1 MKKILVSTLIFCG
14 ICSAYSQNIS
24 LDKKDYDKMIQ
35 ETDSIKKE
43 LVQASKTYQSSIIQ
57 KDDTIKL
64 LRKEADEKKK
74 DFDKQL
80 QTKSDSIKRLH
91 KELDGLKESKSKKK
105 EFDKQLQTKSD
116 SINLLKTQLSDE
128 KQKGRRSAN
137 EERERG
143 KSEALSSVVST
154 YKNSRFD
161 NLIRS
166 SSKESVQ
173 RDKQLVGD
181 NPEIKT
187 TLDDLYKY
195 FNAKELLSK
204 KYDESRVRD
213 AQKQLEQVKQKSEN
227 IDKLKETLG
236 NFQTFNEGMKET
248 VKKIVDLDNR
258 ETVEGMSDEIR
269 QKKFN
274 KILAEISAY
283 IFNYDFN
290 FSDYPYLSDIL
301 LEIFKRKQPDADANI
316 SDLLQKL

>member
-1 MKKILVSTLIFCG
+1 
-14 ICSAYSQNIS
+14 
-24 LDKKDYDKMIQ
+24 MIQ

>member
-1 MKKILVSTLIFCG
+1 MKRTLVLFTLIGCVCG
-14 ICSAYSQNIS
+14 VYAQQDNLLVEKITRQAVEIDS
-24 LDKKDYDKMIQ
+24 L
-35 ETDSIKKE
+35 KKE
-43 LVQASKTYQSSIIQ
+43 LAIASTTNEDMSLMFQSSLIQ
-57 KDDTIKL
+57 QKDTIKL
-64 LRKEADEKKK
+64 LRKEVDELIEFKSKKK

-80 QTKSDSIKRLH
+80 QTQTDAVASLN
-91 KELDGLKESKSKKK
+91 
-105 EFDKQLQTKSD
+105 KQLSE
-116 SINLLKTQLSDE
+116 E
-128 KQKGRRSAN
+128 KQNSRQKAS

-154 YKNSRFD
+154 YKISRFD
-161 NLIRS
+161 DLIRS

-195 FNAKELLSK
+195 FSAKELLSK
-204 KYDESRVRD
+204 KYDEYRVKD

>member
-1 MKKILVSTLIFCG
+1 MKRTLVLFTLIGCVCG
-14 ICSAYSQNIS
+14 VYAQQDS
-24 LDKKDYDKMIQ
+24 LLVEKITRQ
-35 ETDSIKKE
+35 AIEIDSLKKE
-43 LVQASKTYQSSIIQ
+43 LAMASKTNEDMSFKCQSSLIQ
-57 KDDTIKL
+57 QKDTIKL
-64 LRKEADEKKK
+64 LRKEVDELIEFKSKKQG
-74 DFDKQL
+74 FDNQL
-80 QTKSDSIKRLH
+80 QTQTDAVASLN
-91 KELDGLKESKSKKK
+91 
-105 EFDKQLQTKSD
+105 KQLSE
-116 SINLLKTQLSDE
+116 E
-128 KQKGRRSAN
+128 KQNSRQKAS

-143 KSEALSSVVST
+143 KGEALSLVVST
-154 YKNSRFD
+154 YKISRFD
-161 NLIRS
+161 DLTHS

-195 FNAKELLSK
+195 FSAQELLSK
-204 KYDESRVRD
+204 KYDESRVKD
-213 AQKQLEQVKQKSEN
+213 AQLQLEQVTQKSAKL
-227 IDKLKETLG
+227 DKLKETLG

-248 VKKIVDLDNR
+248 IKNIVDLDNR

-301 LEIFKRKQPDADANI
+301 LEIFKRKQPDADADI
-316 SDLLQKL
+316 TDLLENL